1 MKTIKRARTKRKL
14 TENKA
19 HSDTHTSSHYLQI
32 ENITLDTPLALADT
46 IETLTD
52 DHKHNEISVVL
63 VDSRTPVI
71 AKKQIEKNPIN
82 HVNMIIQDIYI
93 ILSLEII

>member
-19 HSDTHTSSHYLQI
+19 HSDTHTSSLYLQI
-32 ENITLDTPLALADT
+32 ENTTLDTPLADT

-63 VDSRTPVI
+63 VDTRTPVI
-71 AKKQIEKNPIN
+71 AKKQIEKIPMN